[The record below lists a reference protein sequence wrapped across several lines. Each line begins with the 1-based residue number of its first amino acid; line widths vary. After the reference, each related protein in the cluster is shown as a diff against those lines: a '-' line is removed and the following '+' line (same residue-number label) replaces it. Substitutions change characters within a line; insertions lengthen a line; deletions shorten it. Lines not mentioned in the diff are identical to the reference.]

1 VVEFGEFLLLASSF
15 LLFDGLVLQIHL
27 LLALI
32 LFLLLL
38 SSDVLVLLIKRDRI
52 DSWSPVVLVTANVMI
67 LSVRR

>member
-52 DSWSPVVLVTANVMI
+52 DSRSPVVLVTANVMI

>member
-1 VVEFGEFLLLASSF
+1 MVWGEFLLLASSF

-32 LFLLLL
+32 HFLLLL

-52 DSWSPVVLVTANVMI
+52 DSRSPVVLVTANVMI